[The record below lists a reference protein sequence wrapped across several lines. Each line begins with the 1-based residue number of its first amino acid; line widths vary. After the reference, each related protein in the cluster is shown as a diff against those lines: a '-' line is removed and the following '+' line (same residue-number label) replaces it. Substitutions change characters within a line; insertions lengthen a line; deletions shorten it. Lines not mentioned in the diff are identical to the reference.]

1 VPTAAITIDR
11 HSDTPVTEQVAAQL
25 IYLIGSGQLR
35 AGEPLPSARGLAMRL
50 KVHRNTISD
59 AFQDPTLASLVE
71 KARGKRLRVRSSE
84 ARVRGAHLDLLIDE
98 AVGAARQAGYTPRQ
112 LYDRM
117 HDRLR
122 ATPPERVLVV
132 SEDQGMRVLIAMELR
147 QGIASRVE
155 DCSLE
160 SLGAQ
165 AGRLAGALVVT
176 TPSSLSLVERL
187 LPAGQ
192 PCVSVS
198 YSPIDEHVNRV
209 RALPHASVV
218 GVVSI
223 SSYFLEL
230 ARALLAPTLGRRHS
244 LREYLM
250 RKDRATRIGAVD
262 LLFCDAITYGILRLK
277 CPGVAVVRH
286 DVIADVTL
294 KRIAATL
301 KEVP

>member
-1 VPTAAITIDR
+1 
-11 HSDTPVTEQVAAQL
+11 
-25 IYLIGSGQLR
+25 
-35 AGEPLPSARGLAMRL
+35 
-50 KVHRNTISD
+50 
-59 AFQDPTLASLVE
+59 
-71 KARGKRLRVRSSE
+71 
-84 ARVRGAHLDLLIDE
+84 
-98 AVGAARQAGYTPRQ
+98 
-112 LYDRM
+112 
-117 HDRLR
+117 
-122 ATPPERVLVV
+122 
-132 SEDQGMRVLIAMELR
+132 
-147 QGIASRVE
+147 
-155 DCSLE
+155 
-160 SLGAQ
+160 
-165 AGRLAGALVVT
+165 
-176 TPSSLSLVERL
+176 
-187 LPAGQ
+187 
-192 PCVSVS
+192 
-198 YSPIDEHVNRV
+198 
-209 RALPHASVV
+209 VV